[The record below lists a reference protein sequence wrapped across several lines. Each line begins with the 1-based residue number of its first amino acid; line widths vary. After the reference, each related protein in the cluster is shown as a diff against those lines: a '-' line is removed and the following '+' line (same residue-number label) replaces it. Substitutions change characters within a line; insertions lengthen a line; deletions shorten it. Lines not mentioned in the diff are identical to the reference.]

1 MYKDPSIPIAERVE
15 DLLHQM
21 TLEEKVAQLCGCWP
35 FELLT
40 PAGLDSKR
48 MKARLAHG
56 IGQVSRLA
64 GMSSEPQWRTAELIN
79 AIQRH
84 LQENTRLGIPAI
96 VHEECLCGYQARQG
110 TVFPQAIGL
119 AATWDPDLVW
129 KMTDTIRQQMAAVGA
144 RQALAPVLDVTRDP
158 RWGRTEETFGED
170 PYLVSA
176 IGKAYVKGLQGH
188 DLTEGVIAT
197 AKHFIG
203 YGNSEGGLNWA
214 PAHIPP
220 RELYEVFARP
230 FETAIREAGL
240 ASVMNAYNEL
250 DGVPCAVSKGLLTD
264 FLRGQL
270 GFQGLVVSDY
280 MAIETACNYHRVAVT
295 MQEAGIQAI
304 RAGLDVE
311 LPSTTAYGLLVD
323 AVRKGLVDTATIDAS
338 VRRVL
343 EAKFKLGLFEKP
355 YVDTQ
360 RIPEVFASQE
370 AKSTSRLLA
379 AESIT
384 LLKNEGN
391 ILPLRKSLNSIAVIG
406 PIADSIRCLL
416 GDYNYVSF
424 TEGIVGMIW
433 SIAKD
438 LKADPS
444 QLGDFAAYHA
454 AAFKDY
460 LEPPDEEAMARRNY
474 EVTSV
479 LESIRLVAGKTVKV
493 TYAKGCHLL
502 GGDKGGFQEAIAA
515 AKQADVAILVLGG
528 KSGLDSTCTCGE
540 TRDSA
545 TLALP
550 GVQQELL
557 ESVHATGTPI
567 VLVVVS
573 GRPLA
578 ITWAAEHVPAVLHA
592 WLPGQEGGPAVADVL
607 FGNAVPGGKLPI
619 SVPRSEGQIP
629 VYHYHKPSGGRS
641 QFSGNYVDLPVS
653 PLYPFGF
660 GLSYT
665 KFEYSDLRLS
675 QNRVDSRGTVEI
687 SCNVQNVGAVAGDEV
702 VQLYVHDREATI
714 TRPVQELA
722 GFCRVHL
729 NPGEAQ
735 TVSFSLKISQLAFYN
750 VNMEFVVEPG
760 NIDVMVGSSSED
772 IRLRGEFEITG
783 SVLEVDGTRPFT
795 SEARC
800 RPRD

>member
-1 MYKDPSIPIAERVE
+1 MYKDPSRPIAERVG
-15 DLLHQM
+15 DLIDRM

-35 FELLT
+35 FELLGRE
-40 PAGLDSKR
+40 GLDSER
-48 MKARLAHG
+48 MKSRLVHG

-64 GMSSEPQWRTAELIN
+64 GMSAEPPWKTAEVVN
-79 AIQRH
+79 AIQRY
-84 LQENTRLGIPAI
+84 LVENTRLGIPAI

-129 KMTDTIRQQMAAVGA
+129 KMTDIIRQQMVAVGA

-250 DGVPCAVSKGLLTD
+250 DGVPCAVSKELLTD

-280 MAIETACNYHRVAVT
+280 MAIETAFNFHRVARDL
-295 MQEAGIQAI
+295 QEAGVQAI

-311 LPSTTAYGLLVD
+311 LPAATAYGLLVD
-323 AVRKGLVDTATIDAS
+323 AVRKGMVDTATIDAS

-343 EAKFKLGLFEKP
+343 EAKLKLGLFEKP

-360 RIPEVFASQE
+360 RIPEVFARPEAQQVSQQL
-370 AKSTSRLLA
+370 ALKSM
-379 AESIT
+379 T
-384 LLKNEGN
+384 LLKNDGN
-391 ILPLRKSLNSIAVIG
+391 ILPLRKDVKSIAVIG
-406 PIADSIRCLL
+406 PIADSVRCLL

-460 LEPPDEEAMARRNY
+460 LEPQDEEELARKNY
-474 EVTSV
+474 DMPSI
-479 LESIRLVAGKTVKV
+479 LEGIRAVAGKSVKV
-493 TYAKGCHLL
+493 THAKGCHLL
-502 GGDKGGFQEAIAA
+502 GSDRSRFQEAVAA
-515 AKQADVAILVLGG
+515 AKQAAVAIMVLGG
-528 KSGLDSTCTCGE
+528 KSGLDQTCTSGE
-540 TRDSA
+540 TRDTAS
-545 TLALP
+545 LALP
-550 GVQQELL
+550 GVQQDLL
-557 ESVHATGTPI
+557 EAVHATGTPV
-567 VLVVVS
+567 VLVLVG
-573 GRPLA
+573 GRPLS
-578 ITWAAEHVPAVLHA
+578 ITWAAEHVPAILQA
-592 WLPGQEGGPAVADVL
+592 WLPGQEGGLAVADVL

-619 SVPRSEGQIP
+619 SIPRSEGQIP

-641 QFSGNYVDLPVS
+641 QFSGNYVDLS
-653 PLYPFGF
+653 TKPLYPFGF

-665 KFEYSDLRLS
+665 TFEYSNLRLS
-675 QNRVDSRGTVEI
+675 KTKVDGRGTTEV
-687 SCNVQNVGAVAGDEV
+687 SCDVKNVGAAAGDEV

-722 GFCRVHL
+722 GFCRIHL
-729 NPGEAQ
+729 NPGETQ

-750 VNMEFVVEPG
+750 VDMKFVVEPG
-760 NIDVMVGSSSED
+760 NIDVMAGSSSED
-772 IRLRGEFEITG
+772 IRLKGEFEIIG
-783 SVLEVDGTRPFT
+783 SAVSINGGRPFT
-795 SEARC
+795 SEASCHRHA
-800 RPRD
+800 

>member
-1 MYKDPSIPIAERVE
+1 MYKDPSRPIAERAG
-15 DLLHQM
+15 DLIDRM

-35 FELLT
+35 FELLGRE
-40 PAGLDSKR
+40 GLDSER
-48 MKARLAHG
+48 MKSRLVHG

-64 GMSSEPQWRTAELIN
+64 GMSAEPPSKTADVVN
-79 AIQRH
+79 AIQRY
-84 LQENTRLGIPAI
+84 LVEDTRLGIPAI

-119 AATWDPDLVW
+119 AATWDPDLVE
-129 KMTDTIRQQMAAVGA
+129 KMTDIIRQEMVAVGA
-144 RQALAPVLDVTRDP
+144 RQALAPVLDITRDP
-158 RWGRTEETFGED
+158 RWGRAEETFGED

-176 IGKAYVKGLQGH
+176 IGKAYVKGLQGD
-188 DLTEGVIAT
+188 DLTNGVMAT

-280 MAIETACNYHRVAVT
+280 MAIETACNYHRVAVN

-304 RAGLDVE
+304 QAGLDVE
-311 LPSTTAYGLLVD
+311 LPTATAYGLLVD
-323 AVRKGLVDTATIDAS
+323 AVQKGLVDRATIDTS

-355 YVDTQ
+355 YVDTE
-360 RIPEVFASQE
+360 RIRGVFASLEGKQVSRQL
-370 AKSTSRLLA
+370 ALKSM
-379 AESIT
+379 T
-384 LLKNEGN
+384 LLKNEGSL
-391 ILPLRKSLNSIAVIG
+391 LPLRKNLKSIAVIG
-406 PIADSIRCLL
+406 PIADSVRCLL

-424 TEGIVGMIW
+424 TEGVVGMVW
-433 SIAKD
+433 SIAED

-460 LEPPDEEAMARRNY
+460 LEPPDEEAMARKNY
-474 EVTSV
+474 DMPSI
-479 LESIRLVAGKTVKV
+479 LESIRSVAGKSLKV
-493 TYAKGCHLL
+493 THAKGCSV
-502 GGDKGGFQEAIAA
+502 KGNGSDGFQAAIAA
-515 AKQADVAILVLGG
+515 AEQSDVAILVLGG
-528 KSGLDSTCTCGE
+528 KSGLDFSCTCGE

-545 TLALP
+545 SLDLP

-557 ESVHATGTPI
+557 EVVHATGTPV
-567 VLVVVS
+567 VLVLVS
-573 GRPLA
+573 GRPMA
-578 ITWAAEHVPAVLHA
+578 ITWAAEHVPAIIQA

-619 SVPRSEGQIP
+619 SVPRSVGQIP

-641 QFSGNYVDLPVS
+641 QFTGNYVDLPTK

-665 KFEYSDLRLS
+665 TFEYSNLRLS
-675 QNRVDSRGTVEI
+675 KSKVDSKGIVEIFCDVKNAGTVA
-687 SCNVQNVGAVAGDEV
+687 SDEV

-722 GFCRVHL
+722 GFCRIHL
-729 NPGEAQ
+729 NPGETQ
-735 TVSFSLKISQLAFYN
+735 TVSFGLKIGQLAFYDLD
-750 VNMEFVVEPG
+750 MDFVVEPG
-760 NIDVMVGSSSED
+760 NIDVMVGNSSED
-772 IRLRGEFEITG
+772 IRLKGEFEVIGGVLKITG
-783 SVLEVDGTRPFT
+783 PRPFL
-795 SEARC
+795 SEAKHS
-800 RPRD
+800 PHA